1 MEAVYGWIRNIV
13 CYLCLFNIFLQALPG
28 ENFKK
33 YVRFFGGL
41 LLIVMVLG
49 PLADMANLSESFEQ
63 AWRLGSLREQAED
76 MRITGQGSEEL
87 REDKINEAYRKELK
101 RQVEDVVRAYGM
113 EPVKV
118 ELQFSENAEGIRGI
132 SGADLQISGG
142 EEDFEKKASDIKN
155 ELLEVYHIS
164 AGHINISIQE

>member
-1 MEAVYGWIRNIV
+1 
-13 CYLCLFNIFLQALPG
+13 
-28 ENFKK
+28 
-33 YVRFFGGL
+33 
-41 LLIVMVLG
+41 
-49 PLADMANLSESFEQ
+49 
-63 AWRLGSLREQAED
+63 
-76 MRITGQGSEEL
+76 MRITGQGIEEL

>member
-1 MEAVYGWIRNIV
+1 MEAVYIWIRNIV

-41 LLIVMVLG
+41 LLIVLVLG
-49 PLADMANLSESFEQ
+49 PLADIANLSESFEQ
-63 AWRLGSLREQAED
+63 AWKLGSLREQAED
-76 MRITGQGSEEL
+76 MRITGQGIEEL

-113 EPVKV
+113 EPEKV
-118 ELQFSENAEGIRGI
+118 ELEFSESAEGIQGI
-132 SGADLQISGG
+132 SGADLKVSGAG
-142 EEDFEKKASDIKN
+142 ADFEKKASEIKN

-164 AGHINISIQE
+164 VGHINISIQE